1 MSNAFMP
8 VSSIYGL
15 KTFFQ
20 CESIQSYDESVRIMD
35 KWLNSIFPNSLNFW
49 NNRQFFSM
57 NQFSIELL
65 PKCEGGSTKLMVK
78 RLTISFGITDNL
90 SI

>member
-35 KWLNSIFPNSLNFW
+35 K
-49 NNRQFFSM
+49 
-57 NQFSIELL
+57 
-65 PKCEGGSTKLMVK
+65 
-78 RLTISFGITDNL
+78 
-90 SI
+90 